1 MKNFREE
8 LKVKDFTNFENKVK
22 ENMLTALSKTETVD
36 ELEKAKKLEMQM
48 NMTKILNNY
57 DEVIQIL
64 IKNKNKNKEDFE
76 R

>member
-1 MKNFREE
+1 MKNFKEE

>member
-1 MKNFREE
+1 
-8 LKVKDFTNFENKVK
+8 
-22 ENMLTALSKTETVD
+22 
-36 ELEKAKKLEMQM
+36 MQM

>member
-36 ELEKAKKLEMQM
+36 ELEKLKK
-48 NMTKILNNY
+48 
-57 DEVIQIL
+57 
-64 IKNKNKNKEDFE
+64 
-76 R
+76 

>member
-1 MKNFREE
+1 
-8 LKVKDFTNFENKVK
+8 
-22 ENMLTALSKTETVD
+22 
-36 ELEKAKKLEMQM
+36 M